1 MSRSAP
7 TKAGE
12 PVPGSNEQIRYPVPW
27 DLVFGLTNHIRRGT
41 STNVDAFTRG
51 VVARMDPPP
60 VYEGLDRLPA
70 DPRFL
75 LIANHYQREGLWI
88 LHSASAVTQAIRKHY
103 GEQDPPVR
111 WVVTANWPR
120 WKVGPW
126 SFPSPGDLI
135 LPRVA
140 NALHCYSIPFSGK
153 DPKRTA
159 RSLRRIL
166 QEARTLTRPV
176 GLFPEGVAGSAGK
189 LTDPLPGVDRFV
201 LQMARLGIPAVP
213 CGISERG
220 RFLIRFGSLVTA
232 AELTHAEDPAR
243 EMMRRVAE
251 LL

>member
-1 MSRSAP
+1 MTRDASASE
-7 TKAGE
+7 AAS
-12 PVPGSNEQIRYPVPW
+12 VPPDTSQIRYKVPW

-41 STNVDAFTRG
+41 STDVDAFTRG
-51 VVARMDPPP
+51 VVSRMHPPP
-60 VYEGLDRLPA
+60 VYEGLEHLPA

-75 LIANHYQREGLWI
+75 LVANHYQREGLWI
-88 LHSASAVTQAIRKHY
+88 LHSASAVTQAIRQHY
-103 GEQDPPVR
+103 GEGDPPVR

-120 WKVGPW
+120 WRIGPW

-140 NALHCYSIPFSGK
+140 RALHCYSIPFSGK

-166 QEARTLTRPV
+166 QQARTLDRPV
-176 GLFPEGVAGSAGK
+176 GLFPEGVAGSAGH

-201 LQMARLGIPAVP
+201 LQMARMGIPAVP
-213 CGISERG
+213 CGISEKG
-220 RFLIRFGSLVTA
+220 RFLIRFGRLVTA
-232 AELTHAEDPAR
+232 FELTQSPDAAR
-243 EMMRRVAE
+243 EMMRRVAG